1 MVSMRSLNRVF
12 AVLIIVVL
20 SLLTMQ
26 VAQATLPAPFEPYRV
41 VLDNDGN
48 VYVLAAGNESVI
60 DYIHVY
66 ASDGREIQT
75 ISEGQDRR
83 VDDIAFDSV
92 GNRYLRDNAIG
103 INRTLPHIIRKIT
116 INGDESTVASVS
128 ESDHSVIN
136 TFAAGRDGSVYF
148 NQWFWKEGDSPGD
161 QQANKTGY
169 IIKADPNGTL
179 SVSYAENGSYG
190 FGCLA
195 VNDNGTIYAAKY
207 DNITAIAPDGTVSTF
222 WSLNPRESWINM
234 ISDVSIGEDG
244 YVYVIEANNTSGG
257 GGRVDKVSPNGT
269 LISRWEGCGPH
280 RFLGP
285 VSVAADEKGKVFVA
299 DHVNQRIVW
308 FTSDYRFGNDTSR
321 NRMGEGIL
329 WGTIVQGY
337 DYVTWNR
344 MTEQEGWLN
353 QLPTIGFFLGILL
366 ATGILGYS
374 PIRFYR
380 SGKSL
385 STTGNA
391 VVVGIF
397 MIIFIAVIFAVV
409 VLQSWMIITWLFGND
424 HMGPIDYYGSV
435 ATSVQ
440 LLGLI
445 VAIPLLAGSMVVYV
459 SRSRIRQ
466 DNQALVASFN
476 TGIVGLCLLCL
487 CALIIAIGQPF
498 YDYGTGAGLQY
509 TLSHI
514 QETGWK
520 AVEIIGYTLA
530 LPALFIIPAV
540 VFGGFLCW
548 RSLAPQE
555 SANLQRGQHVTIIG
569 IALIGSIILALVAIR
584 ISAVYTPALVVT
596 VAFSLPLLLMLPL
609 AAVSLKSIYRKGTL
623 PLIIVIQVLSIVAIV
638 FMPMVEIVLAKLVGW
653 I

>member
-1 MVSMRSLNRVF
+1 M
-12 AVLIIVVL
+12 AV
-20 SLLTMQ
+20 
-26 VAQATLPAPFEPYRV
+26 
-41 VLDNDGN
+41 
-48 VYVLAAGNESVI
+48 
-60 DYIHVY
+60 
-66 ASDGREIQT
+66 
-75 ISEGQDRR
+75 GQDGF
-83 VDDIAFDSV
+83 IYTTE
-92 GNRYLRDNAIG
+92 GNAPGG
-103 INRTLPHIIRKIT
+103 INRVQKL
-116 INGDESTVASVS
+116 
-128 ESDHSVIN
+128 
-136 TFAAGRDGSVYF
+136 GRDGTKVM
-148 NQWFWKEGDSPGD
+148 QWD
-161 QQANKTGY
+161 
-169 IIKADPNGTL
+169 
-179 SVSYAENGSYG
+179 
-190 FGCLA
+190 
-195 VNDNGTIYAAKY
+195 
-207 DNITAIAPDGTVSTF
+207 
-222 WSLNPRESWINM
+222 
-234 ISDVSIGEDG
+234 
-244 YVYVIEANNTSGG
+244 
-257 GGRVDKVSPNGT
+257 
-269 LISRWEGCGPH
+269 GCGPH
-280 RFLGP
+280 RFIGP
-285 VSVAADEKGKVFVA
+285 ASVAVDKAGKVYVA
-299 DHVNQRIVW
+299 DLHNQRIVW
-308 FTSDYRFGNDTSR
+308 FTSDYRFGNDTSL

-329 WGTIVQGY
+329 WGTIVEGY
-337 DYVTWNR
+337 DYLTWNP
-344 MTEQEGWLN
+344 MIEQEGWMD
-353 QLPTIGFFLGILL
+353 QLPMIGFFLGIIL
-366 ATGILGYS
+366 ATGILGYF
-374 PIRFYR
+374 PARFYQ

-391 VVVGIF
+391 VVVGIV

-520 AVEIIGYTLA
+520 AVEIIGYTLV

-555 SANLQRGQHVTIIG
+555 SANLQRGQHMTMIG
-569 IALIGSIILALVAIR
+569 IALIGSIMLALVAIR

-596 VAFSLPLLLMLPL
+596 LAFSLPLLLMLPI
-609 AAVSLKSIYRKGTL
+609 AAVSLKSRYRKGTL

-638 FMPMVEIVLAKLVGW
+638 FVPMVEIVLAKLVGW